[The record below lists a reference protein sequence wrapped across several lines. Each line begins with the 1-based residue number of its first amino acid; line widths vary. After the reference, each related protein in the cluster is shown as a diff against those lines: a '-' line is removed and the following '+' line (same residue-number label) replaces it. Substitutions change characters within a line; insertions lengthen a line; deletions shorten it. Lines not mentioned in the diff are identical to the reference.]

1 MLISSLLIFATL
13 TASALVAAW
22 PLVFSRMLRPA
33 MQGTCG
39 MLCVLGGAGG
49 FFALASGLTG
59 GIVGNVALAAESDAA
74 AETESASF
82 ASAKGEPA
90 ATSPA
95 VSSTDS
101 HSTSLNSLPLDLSE
115 DVVIPPGRP
124 SWVEANAVREGSVH
138 STAVCSGPFKR
149 DSDARRALD
158 EQLERETAAYIAETL
173 GSKLAPRFIRYDASA
188 IRTQLVKGN
197 TYHETIESPT
207 VGSMEQYHALLEF
220 PQGFQ
225 DRIRH
230 DWEQVIA
237 KWRLAQLGLV
247 ASGAI
252 LLLGTVFGYFRVDNA
267 TRGYYTGRLQFLSA
281 AAILAIVG
289 AGVVL
294 GRWIHWL

>member
-1 MLISSLLIFATL
+1 MSISSLLVVATL
-13 TASALVAAW
+13 VASAVLAAW

-33 MQGTCG
+33 LQRTCG
-39 MLCVLGGAGG
+39 MLCVLAGAGG

-59 GIVGNVALAAESDAA
+59 GLVGNEAFAANPDAA
-74 AETESASF
+74 AETESAFF

-90 ATSPA
+90 AAA
-95 VSSTDS
+95 VSSIDS
-101 HSTSLNSLPLDLSE
+101 QSTALNSLPQDLAE

-124 SWVEANAVREGSVH
+124 AWVAAKAIREGSVH
-138 STAVCSGPFKR
+138 STAVCSGPFKK

-158 EQLERETAAYIAETL
+158 KQLEQETAAYIAETL
-173 GSKLAPRFIRYDASA
+173 GSELAPQFIRYDASA
-188 IRTQLVKGN
+188 IRAELVKGN
-197 TYHETIESPT
+197 AYHETIESPT
-207 VGSMEQYHALLEF
+207 VGYMEQYHALLEF

-237 KWRLAQLGLV
+237 RWRLAQLGLV
-247 ASGAI
+247 AGGAL
-252 LLLGTVFGYFRVDNA
+252 LLLGTVFSYFRVDNA

-294 GRWIHWL
+294 GRWIYWL